1 MNNNILNPLFN
12 HEKHYLTLNN
22 YLKNIYH
29 KKVFKISLN
38 GNFSCPN
45 RDGKISH
52 LGCIFCSEKGSGD
65 FAGDPLKPV
74 KEQFND
80 IKKMMLQKWNDG
92 YYIAYFQANTNTY
105 GTLEKLKNTYSQ
117 IVDEDFLIDP
127 NVKVLSIAT
136 RPDCIDEEIVKYLSN
151 INKKLPVWV
160 ELGFQT
166 MHESSAKLINRGYDN
181 KKLENAI
188 NLLKKYNIT
197 TIVHIINGLPNETK
211 EMMIETVK
219 YLNALKID
227 GIKIHMLHIMKNT
240 PLEKYFKENPFHV
253 LTLEE
258 YVDIVVS
265 QLRYLDPNIVIH
277 RVTGDS
283 PKELLI
289 EPLWTLKK
297 FVVINEI
304 DKLMRKE
311 NIFQGDLCIK

>member
-1 MNNNILNPLFN
+1 MNSNPLFN

-22 YLKNIYH
+22 YLKSIYS

-45 RDGKISH
+45 RDGKISTT
-52 LGCIFCSEKGSGD
+52 GCIFCSEKGSGD
-65 FAGDPLKPV
+65 FAGNPFKPI
-74 KEQFND
+74 KEQFQE
-80 IKKMMLQKWNDG
+80 IKNMMHQKWNDG

-105 GTLEKLKNTYSQ
+105 GTLEKLKKTYSQ
-117 IVDEDFLIDP
+117 IVDNNYIIDE
-127 NVKVLSIAT
+127 NVKILSIAT
-136 RPDCIDEEIVKYLSN
+136 RPDCINDEIVKYLSEL
-151 INKKLPVWV
+151 NKIIPVWV

-166 MHESSAKLINRGYDN
+166 MHESTSILINRGYTN
-181 KKLENAI
+181 EVFEKALS
-188 NLLKKYNIT
+188 LLKQNNIT

-211 EMMIETVK
+211 DMMIDTVK
-219 YLNALKID
+219 YLNSLGID

-240 PLEKYFKENPFHV
+240 PLENYFKAKPFKI
-253 LTLEE
+253 LSLEE
-258 YVDIVVS
+258 YVDIVTT
-265 QLRYLDPNIVIH
+265 QLRYINPNNVIH

-283 PKELLI
+283 PKDLLI

>member
-1 MNNNILNPLFN
+1 MNNSTLNPLFN

-22 YLKNIYH
+22 YLKSIYL
-29 KKVFKISLN
+29 KKVFKVSLN
-38 GNFSCPN
+38 ANFSCPN
-45 RDGKISH
+45 RDGKISN

-65 FAGDPLKPV
+65 FAGNPLKSI
-74 KEQFND
+74 KEQFFE
-80 IKKMMLQKWNDG
+80 IKSLMQKKWNDG
-92 YYIAYFQANTNTY
+92 YYVAYFQANTNTY
-105 GTLEKLKNTYSQ
+105 GSLEKLKQVYSQ
-117 IVDEDFLIDP
+117 IVDDNYLIDE
-127 NVKVLSIAT
+127 NVKILSIAT
-136 RPDCIDEEIVKYLSN
+136 RPDCLNEEIVKYLSK
-151 INKKLPVWV
+151 INQKIKVWV

-166 MHESSAKLINRGYDN
+166 MHKKTFELINRGYDN
-181 KKLENAI
+181 DVLENSI
-188 NLLKKYNIT
+188 KLLQKYNLT

-240 PLEKYFKENPFHV
+240 LIAKYIQNNPFHI

-258 YVDIVVS
+258 YVDIITT
-265 QLRYLDPNIVIH
+265 QLRYLNPNIVIH

-289 EPLWTLKK
+289 EPTWTLKK

-311 NIFQGDLCIK
+311 NIYQGDLCIK

>member
-80 IKKMMLQKWNDG
+80 IKKIMLQKWNDG

-136 RPDCIDEEIVKYLSN
+136 RPDCIDEEIVKYLSD

-219 YLNALKID
+219 YLNSLKID

-289 EPLWTLKK
+289 QPLWTLKK

>member
-1 MNNNILNPLFN
+1 MYKKLINE
-12 HEKHYLTLNN
+12 EKHYITLNN
-22 YLKNIYH
+22 YLKYKYN

-45 RDGKISH
+45 RDGTISH
-52 LGCIFCSEKGSGD
+52 TGCIFCSEKGSGD
-65 FAGDPLKPV
+65 FAGEKTHSLKD
-74 KEQFND
+74 QFFE
-80 IKKMMLQKWNDG
+80 IKQQMEKKWPDG

-105 GTLEKLKNTYSQ
+105 APLDELKSKYEQ
-117 IVDEDFLIDP
+117 IITKDGPIDP
-127 NVKVLSIAT
+127 KIKILAIAT
-136 RPDCIDEEIVKYLSN
+136 RPDCLSDEIIEYLSTL
-151 INKKLPVWV
+151 NKKIKLII

-166 MHESSAKLINRGYDN
+166 KHQKTINLINRGYNNDIFEQTL
-181 KKLENAI
+181 KKLQKENI
-188 NLLKKYNIT
+188 ET
-197 TIVHIINGLPNETK
+197 VVHIINGLPYETK

-219 YLNALKID
+219 YLNDLKIN

-240 PLEKYFKENPFHV
+240 PLEKYYQENPFPI
-253 LTLEE
+253 LTLSE
-258 YVDIVVS
+258 YTDIITT
-265 QLRYLDPNIVIH
+265 QLRYLNTSIVIH

-311 NIFQGDLCIK
+311 KIYQGDLLCTK

>member
-136 RPDCIDEEIVKYLSN
+136 RPDCIDEEIVKYLSD

-181 KKLENAI
+181 KELENAI

-253 LTLEE
+253 LRLEE

>member
-1 MNNNILNPLFN
+1 MNSFTLNPLFN

-22 YLKNIYH
+22 YLKKIYQ

-45 RDGKISH
+45 RDGKISYS
-52 LGCIFCSEKGSGD
+52 GCIFCSEKGSGD
-65 FAGDPLKPV
+65 FAGNPLKSI

-105 GTLEKLKNTYSQ
+105 GTLEKLKKTYSQ
-117 IVDEDFLIDP
+117 IIDDNYLIDP
-127 NVKVLSIAT
+127 NVKILSIAT
-136 RPDCIDEEIVKYLSN
+136 RPDCINEEIVKYLSE
-151 INKKLPVWV
+151 INNKLPVWI

-166 MHESSAKLINRGYDN
+166 MHEESAKLINRGYTN
-181 KKLENAI
+181 NELEKAI
-188 NLLKKYNIT
+188 TLLKKYNIT
-197 TIVHIINGLPNETK
+197 TIVHVINGLPNETK
-211 EMMIETVK
+211 KMMIETVK
-219 YLNALKID
+219 YLNDLKID

-240 PLEKYFKENPFHV
+240 PLEIYYNNNPFHV
-253 LTLEE
+253 LNLEE
-258 YVDIVVS
+258 YVDIVTT
-265 QLRYLDPNIVIH
+265 QLRYLDSNIVVH